1 MNKIAKKEIRQSVE
15 QAIDGVLLKFNVSSS
30 PKKIGR
36 LSETFSRK
44 FAEEVKV
51 FLKKKSAED
60 NKILKATQKEAKKTI
75 SKRLQ
80 A

>member
-15 QAIDGVLLKFNVSSS
+15 QAIDEVLLKFNVSSS
-30 PKKIGR
+30 PKKIEK

-44 FAEEVKV
+44 FAEELRV

-60 NKILKATQKEAKKTI
+60 NKSQKAIQKKEKKTI